1 MSSLQTLENK
11 AAKIILNEHPRY
23 FATEAL
29 QRLKW
34 TSLETRRRNHRCTL
48 IYQCMNGL
56 IDFDFDLTTNRNI
69 HGHYT
74 RKRND
79 LHLPRAKTN
88 KGKQRPTYPLT
99 YSIDFNNLEPGLKNA
114 NSLSTFKSLLKRR
127 IHYIAYRNFLMY
139 IFSLFSLFIS
149 SFLDLISLCV
159 QFLYLN
165 FRIELKVIVGC
176 K

>member
-1 MSSLQTLENK
+1 MYKCMNVWYK
-11 AAKIILNEHPRY
+11 
-23 FATEAL
+23 
-29 QRLKW
+29 
-34 TSLETRRRNHRCTL
+34 
-48 IYQCMNGL
+48 CMNGL

-69 HGHYT
+69 HAHYT

-88 KGKQRPTYPLT
+88 KGKQRPTYQA
-99 YSIDFNNLEPGLKNA
+99 SIDFNNLEPGLKNA

-127 IHYIAYRNFLMY
+127 IYTLYIGVSLCIY
-139 IFSLFSLFIS
+139 IFTILFIS

-159 QFLYLN
+159 QFLDLN
-165 FRIELKVIVGC
+165 FRIELKVIAGC